1 MGTAPL
7 SGVACVCALLYGIF
21 CWGWEPQQT
30 SQLTAYELT
39 IPRRIE
45 RQRRSVERVAS
56 SQMSYIVRIQ
66 GKDHIIVLEKNE
78 QLLPE
83 DFTVYSYAED
93 GSLVTEQPHMQEHCH
108 YHGFVEGLPGSS
120 VALSICS
127 GLRGVLHMGNT
138 TYGLEPLESSASSQ
152 HLVYRLEDVRTE
164 PQECGTPH
172 VVPGHA
178 HHAQASSISH
188 MLRKKRA
195 VLHQT
200 HFVELFLVVD
210 NEKFTSMNRNQT
222 AVREGMVQLASYVD
236 SMYAPLNI
244 RVVLVGLEIWS
255 QQNLISTEGGA
266 GEVLARFVQWR
277 EQVLGSRRRHDSA
290 QLILRWSFGS
300 TAGMA
305 FVSTVCSRSHGG
317 GINAYTGSSVLALA
331 SIVAHE
337 LGHNLGM
344 NHDDGRACHCDT
356 PRCIMNSGTTGSRNF
371 SSCSSD
377 DFEKLILSGGGS
389 CLLNVPRPD
398 EAYSTPYCGNKL
410 LDVGEECDCGSDKE
424 CESDPCCEARTCRLR
439 PGAQCADGVCCKNC
453 QFLPAGAMCRPAQ
466 DECDLPEYCNGSSP
480 VCQGDVFKQNGH
492 LCQAGRAYC
501 YNGQCQHYDAQCQAI
516 FGPKAKA
523 APEVCFREV
532 NFKGDRFGNCGYQ
545 GLGFRKCEMRNA
557 MCGKLQCENVQTV
570 TVFGI
575 EPSIIQ
581 TPIAGTKCW
590 GVDFRL
596 GSDVP
601 DPGMVN
607 EGTRCGENK
616 VCLNYQCVSADVLKY
631 DCDVENKC
639 HGHGVCNSN
648 KNCHCDS
655 SWAPPTCEVKGYGG
669 SVDSGPTWNENDT
682 SLRDGL
688 LIFFFAVL
696 PPLVLGLYVF
706 FRRNQIRQRLCLK
719 KRSQGYEADCGPQ
732 SNGSQEPPRTGG
744 FNHSSKEQ
752 VGQAGRTSSTPA
764 QAAKPPLPP
773 HPPRPGRS
781 STSNLP
787 DVIRPV
793 AAPKLLP
800 QRPAPP
806 PPV

>member
-1 MGTAPL
+1 ME
-7 SGVACVCALLYGIF
+7 SI
-21 CWGWEPQQT
+21 
-30 SQLTAYELT
+30 
-39 IPRRIE
+39 
-45 RQRRSVERVAS
+45 AS
-56 SQMSYIVRIQ
+56 SQVSYIIRIQ
-66 GKDHIIVLEKNE
+66 GKDHVIVLEKNE
-78 QLLPE
+78 HLLPK

-93 GSLVTEQPHMQEHCH
+93 GSLVTEQPHLQEHCH
-108 YHGFVEGLPGSS
+108 FQGYVEDLPGSS

-127 GLRGVLHMGNT
+127 GLRGVLQMGNA
-138 TYGLEPLESSASSQ
+138 TYGLEPLESSTSFQ
-152 HLVYRLEDVRTE
+152 HLAYRLEDMRTE
-164 PQECGTPH
+164 PLECGTPH
-172 VVPGHA
+172 VEPGLPVGRT
-178 HHAQASSISH
+178 
-188 MLRKKRA
+188 LRTKRA
-195 VLHQT
+195 ILHQT
-200 HFVELFLVVD
+200 HFVELLLVVD
-210 NEKFTSMNRNQT
+210 NERFVHMNRNQT
-222 AVREGMVQLASYVD
+222 AVRDGMVQLANYID

-255 QQNLISTEGGA
+255 QRNLINTDGGA

-290 QLILRWSFGS
+290 QLVLRRSFGG

-305 FVSTVCSRSHGG
+305 FVSAVCSRSHGG
-317 GINAYTGSSVLALA
+317 GINYTGSSVLVLA

-344 NHDDGRACHCDT
+344 NHDDGRACYCDAT
-356 PRCIMNSGTTGSRNF
+356 RCIMNSGTTGSRNF

-389 CLLNVPRPD
+389 CLLNVPQPD
-398 EAYSTPYCGNKL
+398 EAYNTPYCGNKL

-424 CESDPCCEARTCRLR
+424 CESDPCCEAQTCRLR
-439 PGAQCADGVCCKNC
+439 QGAQCADGVCCKNC
-453 QFLPAGAMCRPAQ
+453 QFLPAGAVCRPTH

-480 VCQGDVFKQNGH
+480 VCQSDVFKQNGH
-492 LCQAGRAYC
+492 PCRAGHAYC

-516 FGPKAKA
+516 FGSKAKV
-523 APEVCFREV
+523 APEVCFRAV

-545 GLGFRKCEMRNA
+545 GLGYRKCEIRNA

-590 GVDFRL
+590 GVDFML

-607 EGTRCGENK
+607 EGTRCGENM

-631 DCDVENKC
+631 DCDIESKC
-639 HGHGVCNSN
+639 NGHGVCNSN

-655 SWAPPTCEVKGYGG
+655 GWAPPTCEVRGYGG

-682 SLRDGL
+682 TLRDGL

-696 PPLVLGLYVF
+696 PSLVLVLYVF
-706 FRRNQIRQRLCLK
+706 FRRNQLRQRFYLK
-719 KRSQGYEADCGPQ
+719 KRSQGYNNVTTLPRLEFTRSTFEPGLVLAGELVVDGLPRFYGLNMLKVRCG
-732 SNGSQEPPRTGG
+732 
-744 FNHSSKEQ
+744 
-752 VGQAGRTSSTPA
+752 GQRRCLSG
-764 QAAKPPLPP
+764 
-773 HPPRPGRS
+773 HGC
-781 STSNLP
+781 
-787 DVIRPV
+787 
-793 AAPKLLP
+793 
-800 QRPAPP
+800 
-806 PPV
+806 